1 MVVMGHTF
9 SAIVRYTSRRLYIWI
24 SLHFSQISRIIRV
37 WESASL
43 LALNRWISL
52 GSIRGCLD
60 LDMVMD
66 TKTIPAEMIR
76 SYLWILLEQRSA
88 FGTDDLRRHRLLI
101 YSFFTPSI
109 PHLHSKLDPAWSPL
123 PAWNHSI
130 CWSLRRDHISSSP
143 IHLIIVIIIELWY
156 PVEFL
161 IFFFFNSFLLRDN
174 TPLMLLLFHL
184 IETERW
190 KKYSMGEW
198 LRNTE
203 WPVTYLSSYLGHPTP
218 PSRGR
223 DWISPER
230 GDNEEYELYPRRTYS
245 VIPLSQNWTY
255 FMKDS
260 TSEGIVYFMWERGLR
275 AGIYK
280 DPISFWFFFLDWL
293 DIFSLI
299 SFMYLW
305 ILTCVCMY
313 HSIYDVSS
321 MEVWNYYST
330 SSHLTIMHR
339 ITVYRSICV

>member
-1 MVVMGHTF
+1 MIWEGTVYWSTRSSLRQSRIFTRNSTLLGHHCQRGTIP
-9 SAIVRYTSRRLYIWI
+9 SADLCEEII
-24 SLHFSQISRIIRV
+24 SLH
-37 WESASL
+37 
-43 LALNRWISL
+43 
-52 GSIRGCLD
+52 
-60 LDMVMD
+60 
-66 TKTIPAEMIR
+66 
-76 SYLWILLEQRSA
+76 
-88 FGTDDLRRHRLLI
+88 
-101 YSFFTPSI
+101 
-109 PHLHSKLDPAWSPL
+109 HLF
-123 PAWNHSI
+123 
-130 CWSLRRDHISSSP
+130 ISSSSSSSSCD
-143 IHLIIVIIIELWY
+143 IRWN
-156 PVEFL
+156 FWF
-161 IFFFFNSFLLRDN
+161 FFFFNSFLLRDN